1 MLEVQYRVK
10 IKEGFSAAYQKAINK
25 AIKRNFIFDDIN
37 FSFGETET
45 FLGEREEGKEYFDVY
60 FVMEE
65 DGNVFE
71 RIKKE
76 MEKNFNATIVN
87 D

>member
-1 MLEVQYRVK
+1 MLEAQYRVK
-10 IKEGFSAAYQKAINK
+10 IKEGFSAAYQKAINNR
-25 AIKRNFIFDDIN
+25 IKRNFIFDVIN

-45 FLGEREEGKEYFDVY
+45 FLGEKEEGKEYFDVY

-65 DGNVFE
+65 YGNVFE

-76 MEKNFNATIVN
+76 MEKNFNATIIES
-87 D
+87 

>member
-1 MLEVQYRVK
+1 MLEAQYRVK
-10 IKEGFSAAYQKAINK
+10 IKEGFSAAYQKAINN
-25 AIKRNFIFDDIN
+25 AIKRNFIFDVIN

-45 FLGEREEGKEYFDVY
+45 FLGEKEEGKEYFDVY

-65 DGNVFE
+65 YGNVFE

>member
-1 MLEVQYRVK
+1 MLEAQYRVK
-10 IKEGFSAAYQKAINK
+10 IKEGFSAAYQKAINN
-25 AIKRNFIFDDIN
+25 AIKRNFIFDVIN

-45 FLGEREEGKEYFDVY
+45 FLGEKEEGKEYFDVY

-65 DGNVFE
+65 YGNVFE

-76 MEKNFNATIVN
+76 MEENFNATIVN

>member
-1 MLEVQYRVK
+1 MLEAQYRVK
-10 IKEGFSAAYQKAINK
+10 IKEGFSAAYQKAINNR
-25 AIKRNFIFDDIN
+25 IKRNFIFDVIN

-45 FLGEREEGKEYFDVY
+45 FLGEKEEGKEYFDVY

-65 DGNVFE
+65 YGNVFE

-76 MEKNFNATIVN
+76 MEENFNATIVN